1 MRLIFLPNING
12 YQFAEKGSQYITFD
26 IPGGFLHSQRNSLV
40 NHWIVDC
47 PFVFP
52 SEAKYQQFLDF
63 YNEYADSGEWF
74 DIILLIE
81 PEIARY
87 PLRNYKAQ
95 IIPNT
100 FFLSVERGVYDVT
113 IQIEAYLDE
122 PPMFIA
128 SEKYPVSSVVWRED
142 MNVSADILEGT
153 LREVMLEYQTQLES
167 MNVSADILEG
177 TLRELLRLYD
187 DGAIE
192 EMTVAADILEGT
204 LREVIKLYDDG
215 AIEEMNVTADII
227 AGTLQSVL
235 ISYTRY
241 PLEEMTVSADIIGG
255 TLT

>member
-1 MRLIFLPNING
+1 M
-12 YQFAEKGSQYITFD
+12 
-26 IPGGFLHSQRNSLV
+26 
-40 NHWIVDC
+40 
-47 PFVFP
+47 FP

-63 YNEYADSGEWF
+63 YNEYADTGEWF

-95 IIPNT
+95 VIPNT

-122 PPMFIA
+122 PPMFIV
-128 SEKYPVSSVVWRED
+128 SEKYPVLPVVWRED
-142 MNVSADILEGT
+142 MNVSADVLEVT

-177 TLRELLRLYD
+177 TLRELSRLYD

-204 LREVIKLYDDG
+204 LREVMKLYNDG
-215 AIEEMNVTADII
+215 AIEEMNVSADII
-227 AGTLQSVL
+227 AGTLKSVL
-235 ISYTRY
+235 INYTRY

-255 TLT
+255 TLV

>member
-12 YQFAEKGSQYITFD
+12 YQFAEKGSQYLTFD

-47 PFVFP
+47 PFVF
-52 SEAKYQQFLDF
+52 STDSKYQQFLDF
-63 YNEYADSGEWF
+63 YNEYADSAEWF

-100 FFLSVERGVYDVT
+100 FFLSAERGVYDVT

-128 SEKYPVSSVVWRED
+128 SDKYPVLPVVWREN
-142 MNVSADILEGT
+142 MNVSADIIEGT

-177 TLRELLRLYD
+177 TLRDVMRLYD

-192 EMTVAADILEGT
+192 EMTVTADILSGILST
-204 LREVIKLYDDG
+204 
-215 AIEEMNVTADII
+215 
-227 AGTLQSVL
+227 VL
-235 ISYTRY
+235 ITYTRY
-241 PLEEMTVSADIIGG
+241 PLDDMTVSADIIGG
-255 TLT
+255 TLI